1 MCGILQLGMGMAK
14 ICMKIQDPK
23 VFSAAPESLSS
34 SLSSL
39 AQLPQLRS
47 LVLRQ
52 FLYLYCRH
60 GWLFGGALTATT
72 EFAVTAYY
80 LANSALEQGH
90 ELEEN

>member
-1 MCGILQLGMGMAK
+1 MAK

-23 VFSAAPESLSS
+23 VFSAAPESLSK
-34 SLSSL
+34 
-39 AQLPQLRS
+39 LPQLRS

-72 EFAVTAYY
+72 EFAVAAYY
-80 LANSALEQGH
+80 LANTVHWSKDMSWR
-90 ELEEN
+90 EN